1 MMVLQLYSTRRV
13 YFTKLL
19 DIFQPKVFLAF
30 IKKGPSAV
38 TGANIG
44 RAVFKFFI
52 VSGGGTIL
60 GIMFGF
66 IGAFITK

>member
-1 MMVLQLYSTRRV
+1 M
-13 YFTKLL
+13 
-19 DIFQPKVFLAF
+19 FLAF